1 MLQFDLQKR
10 HGEFSL
16 KIAGEVNGEWLA
28 LLAPSGAGKSLALN
42 LISGITRP
50 ERGYVRLNGEAL
62 FDSARKINRPIRQ
75 RRIGYL
81 FQDYALFPHLTVA
94 ANIAYGLPRGV
105 EARGETER
113 WVNFFQLEGRERA
126 YPRQLSGG
134 QRQRVALA
142 RTLASAPRALL
153 LDEPFS
159 ALDRRTRETLYRE
172 VARLKEE
179 LTLPVILV
187 THDFAEA
194 RLLGDKVAVL
204 EEGRVLEMG
213 AKERIFARPRRHE
226 TARFLGVENVLP
238 ARVLSAAAQDPAL
251 HTSAGQTS
259 AEQTSG
265 RRYRVE
271 CGGLTLEVLQ
281 EEEFPEQAQVHL
293 CIHASDVRLLLDRDE
308 RPNTLAVRIGGLQ
321 PHAGA
326 NRLRLHPLPG
336 GKAAATSE
344 PDPAAEPFLMLV
356 DDYVIGRHGLEE
368 GRTVSVWLP
377 PDKLFLCE

>member
-1 MLQFDLQKR
+1 MLQFDLEK
-10 HGEFSL
+10 HYGEFSL
-16 KIAGEVNGEWLA
+16 KIAGEVKGEWLV

-50 ERGYVRLNGEAL
+50 ERGFVRLNGETL
-62 FDSARKINRPIRQ
+62 FDSGKKINRPIRQ

-81 FQDYALFPHLTVA
+81 FQDYALFPHMTVA

-105 EARGETER
+105 EAHGETKR
-113 WVNFFQLEGRERA
+113 WMSFFQLEGRERA

-142 RTLASAPRALL
+142 RTLASKPRALL

-187 THDFAEA
+187 THDFNEA

-204 EEGRVLEMG
+204 EEGRVLETG

-226 TARFLGVENVLP
+226 TARFLGVENVHP
-238 ARVLSAAAQDPAL
+238 ARVLASEP
-251 HTSAGQTS
+251 HGPAGQTPPP
-259 AEQTSG
+259 QTSG
-265 RRYRVE
+265 RRYKVE
-271 CGGLTLEVLQ
+271 SRGLTLEVLQ
-281 EEEFPEQAQVHL
+281 EEEFSTNGVVHL

-308 RPNTLAVRIGGLQ
+308 RPNALSVRIGGLE
-321 PHAGA
+321 PHGGA
-326 NRLRLHPLPG
+326 NLLRLHPLLPG
-336 GKAAATSE
+336 EETGARGIGVEAAT
-344 PDPAAEPFLMLV
+344 FLMLV
-356 DDYVIGRHGLEE
+356 DDYVIGRHGLVE

-377 PDKLFLCE
+377 PEKLFICE

>member
-1 MLQFDLQKR
+1 MLQFDLEK
-10 HGEFSL
+10 HYGEFSL
-16 KIAGEVNGEWLA
+16 KIAGEVKGEWLV

-50 ERGYVRLNGEAL
+50 ERGFVRLNGETL
-62 FDSARKINRPIRQ
+62 FDSGKKINRPIRQ

-81 FQDYALFPHLTVA
+81 FQDYALFPHMTVA

-105 EARGETER
+105 EAHGETKR
-113 WVNFFQLEGRERA
+113 WMSFFQLEGRERA

-187 THDFAEA
+187 THDFNEA
-194 RLLGDKVAVL
+194 RLLGDNVAVL
-204 EEGRVLEMG
+204 EEGRVLETG
-213 AKERIFARPRRHE
+213 AKESIFAQPRRHE
-226 TARFLGVENVLP
+226 TARFLGVENVHP
-238 ARVLSAAAQDPAL
+238 ARVLGVGAALTPARYQVDC
-251 HTSAGQTS
+251 AGLVLAVSQRLPITLD
-259 AEQTSG
+259 
-265 RRYRVE
+265 
-271 CGGLTLEVLQ
+271 GG
-281 EEEFPEQAQVHL
+281 VHL

-308 RPNTLAVRIGGLQ
+308 KPNTLTVRIGGLE
-321 PHAGA
+321 PHGGA
-326 NRLRLHPLPG
+326 NLLRLHPLLPG
-336 GKAAATSE
+336 EETGARGIGVEAAT
-344 PDPAAEPFLMLV
+344 FLMLV
-356 DDYVIGRHGLEE
+356 DDYVIGRHGLVE

-377 PDKLFLCE
+377 PEKLFICE

>member
-1 MLQFDLQKR
+1 MLQFDLEK
-10 HGEFSL
+10 HYGEFSL

-62 FDSARKINRPIRQ
+62 FDSGKKINRPIRQ

-126 YPRQLSGG
+126 YPGQLSGG

-187 THDFAEA
+187 THDFTEA

-204 EEGRVLEMG
+204 EEGRVLETG

-238 ARVLSAAAQDPAL
+238 ARVLAADTHGSAAQTPAV
-251 HTSAGQTS
+251 QTPVV
-259 AEQTSG
+259 QTTG
-265 RRYRVE
+265 RRYKVE
-271 CGGLTLEVLQ
+271 CSGLVLEVLQ
-281 EEEFPEQAQVHL
+281 DEEFSTNAAVHL

-308 RPNTLAVRIGGLQ
+308 RPNALAVRIGGLQ
-321 PHAGA
+321 PQAGA
-326 NRLRLHPLPG
+326 NHLRLHPLPG
-336 GKAAATSE
+336 GKAGEARESE
-344 PDPAAEPFLMLV
+344 PVVEPFLMLV

-377 PDKLFLCE
+377 PEKLFLCE